1 MVKSYLRHGGTEA
14 FGIIAS
20 SSSNSVFDGRKAYV
34 PSLED
39 VLVWEVKKGEL
50 VRSSFHL
57 LTTED
62 EDRQRET
69 KDET

>member
-1 MVKSYLRHGGTEA
+1 MVKSYLRHGGTED

-50 VRSSFHL
+50 VRSLFYL
-57 LTTED
+57 LTT
-62 EDRQRET
+62 
-69 KDET
+69 

>member
-50 VRSSFHL
+50 VRSLFYL
-57 LTTED
+57 LTT
-62 EDRQRET
+62 
-69 KDET
+69 